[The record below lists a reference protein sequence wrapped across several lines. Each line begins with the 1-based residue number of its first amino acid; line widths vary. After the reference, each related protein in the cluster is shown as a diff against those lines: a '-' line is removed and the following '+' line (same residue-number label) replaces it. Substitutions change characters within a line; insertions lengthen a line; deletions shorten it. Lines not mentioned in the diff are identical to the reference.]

1 MKHEEN
7 DRDRGS
13 GFVMKQ
19 KGFTLIELLVV
30 VAIIGILAAVGVVAY
45 SGYTS
50 AAKIRVVKA
59 NHKVVSNW
67 IIHEVAKCDI
77 MQDPNYWIMASGK
90 SKAGFGSG
98 TYCRNVDAF
107 TVMGVAA
114 HRSDVLRDKLQN
126 PYPSIITY
134 AGKNNPVHSCSGGA
148 SEKFLGV
155 ICVNAYND
163 AGQETVDATRIEIT
177 SCNKIP
183 CNPATGEGYMK
194 TSFEVESRR

>member
-1 MKHEEN
+1 MNRRIFCKSN
-7 DRDRGS
+7 
-13 GFVMKQ
+13 
-19 KGFTLIELLVV
+19 GFTLIELLVV

-59 NHKVVSNW
+59 NHKIVSNW

-77 MQDPNYWIMASGK
+77 MQDPMYVILKGNAASGR
-90 SKAGFGSG
+90 
-98 TYCRNVDAF
+98 YCKDIDAF
-107 TVMGVAA
+107 TVASFVTSNSG
-114 HRSDVLRDKLQN
+114 VLRDKISN
-126 PYPSIITY
+126 PYPNSLGGY
-134 AGKNNPVHSCSGGA
+134 AGKYNTI
-148 SEKFLGV
+148 KFGYATKESIIETHLGV
-155 ICVNAYND
+155 IFI
-163 AGQETVDATRIEIT
+163 ETFDDDGNKAFFADATRIQIT

>member
-1 MKHEEN
+1 MNRRIFCKSN
-7 DRDRGS
+7 
-13 GFVMKQ
+13 
-19 KGFTLIELLVV
+19 GFTLIELLVV

-59 NHKVVSNW
+59 NHRIVNNW
-67 IIHEVAKCDI
+67 LQQEILKCDI
-77 MQDPNYWIMASGK
+77 MGDPMYVILK
-90 SKAGFGSG
+90 G
-98 TYCRNVDAF
+98 TYGHGRYCKDIDAF
-107 TVMGVAA
+107 TVMSKAA
-114 HRSDVLRDKLQN
+114 HIGDTLRDKLQN

-134 AGKNNPVHSCSGGA
+134 AGKNNPVHACSGGA

-155 ICVNAYND
+155 ICINAYND
-163 AGQETVDATRIEIT
+163 AGQQTFDATRIEIT